1 MYIERVSE
9 VTGELYEALERLI
22 PQLSPSKT
30 PPTREE
36 LSVLIKSEGSSLLI
50 ARYPD
55 ESGEIAGLLSLTV
68 YRVPTG
74 IRSIVEDVVIDETMR
89 RRGIGQALVEHAIKL
104 AREAGA
110 SVVSLTSNPKREAAN
125 YLYQSLGFE
134 RRGTNVYSYKLK

>member
-89 RRGIGQALVEHAIKL
+89 RRGIGQALAEHAIKL

>member
-1 MYIERVSE
+1 
-9 VTGELYEALERLI
+9 
-22 PQLSPSKT
+22 
-30 PPTREE
+30 
-36 LSVLIKSEGSSLLI
+36 LLI